1 MKGYCFSALK
11 GKSCTTEDCPF
22 AHDIPAEAQRLAR
35 TTCLVCFKLKGKH
48 AFVSGEHPSS
58 DLCNCRIEC
67 FLCKID
73 CCNHFVPEGQQ
84 QTRWQCKVCML
95 SP

>member
-1 MKGYCFSALK
+1 MIFQ
-11 GKSCTTEDCPF
+11 PRRR
-22 AHDIPAEAQRLAR
+22 EAQRLAR

-73 CCNHFVPEGQQ
+73 RCNHFVPEGQQ
-84 QTRWQCKVCML
+84 QTRCMAMQGL
-95 SP
+95 HALASSEGWKPALPVLR